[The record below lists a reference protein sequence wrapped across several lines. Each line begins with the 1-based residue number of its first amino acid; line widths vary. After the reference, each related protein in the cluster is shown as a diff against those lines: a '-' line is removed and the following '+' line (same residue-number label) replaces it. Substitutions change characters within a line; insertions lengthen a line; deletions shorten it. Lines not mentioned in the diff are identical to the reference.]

1 MQQTWSPNISM
12 ISFQTTEPS
21 QKMINSLEFMSK
33 DLLTF
38 KVLDQAL
45 GGWTYVV
52 WAIFFSNRNLNLE
65 RFIFLG
71 TNDRKPW
78 LQTIKIRKH
87 SRNCI
92 KSQDYNERLHEKF
105 MKIVLGIPTMMMHSH
120 SKKHR
125 FGRLT

>member
-1 MQQTWSPNISM
+1 
-12 ISFQTTEPS
+12 
-21 QKMINSLEFMSK
+21 MSK
-33 DLLTF
+33 DFSTF

-52 WAIFFSNRNLNLE
+52 WAIFFSNRNLNIE

-78 LQTIKIRKH
+78 LQTIKIGKH

-105 MKIVLGIPTMMMHSH
+105 MKIVLPRIPPRKRKAETEAEADHICESLVFVLCTFCCSH
-120 SKKHR
+120 
-125 FGRLT
+125 LLL